1 MCQQKGEDTK
11 VKKEGC
17 QSIVGLLLAE
27 ERKVGRTGYIMICYW
42 VGNGRG
48 VAMGRSIE
56 YTEKVGQL
64 RYGDRGKEG

>member
-48 VAMGRSIE
+48 VAMGGA
-56 YTEKVGQL
+56 T
-64 RYGDRGKEG
+64 DRQRK